1 MYMLTIHELLP
12 TYLPFYTA
20 CFSILIH
27 HLDAH
32 ICIIL
37 EKQKSASLFTINS
50 LGEAYPLSSY
60 DIWTKNI
67 L

>member
-37 EKQKSASLFTINS
+37 ERQKRAFIFYETNS
-50 LGEAYPLSSY
+50 LAEAYPLSLF
-60 DIWTKNI
+60 DLI
-67 L
+67 LS